1 MAILESSFL
10 IDFLR
15 DRAEAVALM
24 RQLQEREQMLVIV
37 SPSVMELWR
46 GAIESQF
53 PDEEKEKIREL
64 LYLLPTLPFTTASAI
79 RAAEVRQALKHQPIQ
94 EIDCMIAGIALENN
108 EVVVTRDEHF
118 ARIPGLK
125 VLKY

>member
-15 DRAEAVALM
+15 DREEAVALM
-24 RQLQEREQMLVIV
+24 RQLQEQEQMLVIV

-46 GAIESQF
+46 GAIESQS

-64 LYLLPTLPFTTASAI
+64 LSLLPTLPFTATSAI
-79 RAAEVRQALKHQPIQ
+79 RAAEVRQTLKHQPIQ

-108 EVVVTRDEHF
+108 ETIVTRDEHF
-118 ARIPGLK
+118 VRIPGLK